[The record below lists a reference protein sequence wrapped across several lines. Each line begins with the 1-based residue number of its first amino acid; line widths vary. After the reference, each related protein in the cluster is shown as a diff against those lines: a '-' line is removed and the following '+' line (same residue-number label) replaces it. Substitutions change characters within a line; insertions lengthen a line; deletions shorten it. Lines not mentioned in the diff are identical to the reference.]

1 MRDVNNTIR
10 DKAYVDYCAG
20 MKYKAIAEKYE
31 VSVSAVKSW
40 ATRYWKVAT
49 TEKKLQPKPKQ
60 VATKKSIKKK
70 LLISVDAN
78 EELTEKRR
86 LFCVYYATSHNA
98 LQSYLKAYGGN
109 KEVAKVEGC
118 KLLTNPNVKA
128 EVKRLR
134 AIIRSDMD
142 IGVSDLVQY
151 CLKVVGADI
160 GDYIEFGRRKEPVM
174 GMYGPVM
181 NKKTQKPVM
190 EIVNYID
197 IKDSKMVDTS
207 VLAEVKQGRDGIG
220 IKLADKKWA
229 WEILAKYLGFD
240 DGAGEDGV
248 QIVDN
253 MEEDHET
260 S

>member
-1 MRDVNNTIR
+1 MSSTIR

-20 MKYKAIAEKYE
+20 MKYKAIAEKYD

-49 TEKKLQPKPKQ
+49 KDKKLQPKPEQ
-60 VATKKSIKKK
+60 IATKKSIKKK
-70 LLISVDAN
+70 LLTSVDAN
-78 EELTEKRR
+78 EGLTEKRR

-98 LQSYLKAYGGN
+98 THAYLKSYGGN
-109 KEVAKVEGC
+109 KDVAMVEGC
-118 KLLTNPNVKA
+118 KLLRIPKIA
-128 EVKRLR
+128 DEIKRLR
-134 AIIRSDMD
+134 EIIRSDMD
-142 IGVSDLVQY
+142 IGVADLVQY

-174 GMYGPVM
+174 GMYGPVLD
-181 NKKTQKPVM
+181 KKTKKPVM

-197 IKDSKMVDTS
+197 VKESKMADTS

-220 IKLADKKWA
+220 IKMADKKWA
-229 WEILAKYLGFD
+229 WEMLAKYLGFD